1 MRGGPMSRVH
11 LKLIAADVYPSA
23 SPVASLL
30 CTSSLFKYLGGG
42 SASRKRLRA
51 AAGPVGRSSAGPPLI
66 LSLLPAAV
74 GKVTFLF
81 LSNTAAAP
89 PEQHICARAAVA
101 VALPPAAAAAAG
113 ASRNS
118 NCNKPQAAAA
128 DFSCCL
134 TMRRGGSGRSAG
146 SAAAPGAGRSRR
158 GSAGGERGHARKTGE
173 AKREDSAAQQQTAA
187 AETLA
192 FRRARE
198 GDNQQQQHE
207 RHQHQPQHVGGPP
220 RNLSTSM
227 QSPKSTRSFA
237 HRRSNKEEADPAY
250 DPKQW
255 AIVPVN
261 KQTEVSRTD
270 NPADKTVMGG
280 LFSTRKPKDAGAGLS
295 SGLKSVG
302 KGVAVGAASLFVLP
316 AVGAAQQGVGGFF
329 KGIGAGVVAAVALPL
344 TGICIAGYQVTRG
357 LINTPEAIHEK
368 SQGKKWDKKER
379 IWKPNWY
386 SLQEEAA
393 EMLNK
398 ENPYKRD
405 ASVGG
410 SSSSSSASQG
420 GGPGERKVVDT
431 TLYDVLEVS
440 PDARPE
446 EIRRQYYRLA
456 RKYHPDK
463 NPDDPTAKKRF
474 QQLGEAYQV
483 LGEEERRAQYDLHGP
498 AAAQDMPIIDSGLF
512 FMMLFGSEALEPY
525 IGKLKMAMF
534 VEMVDMPGSK
544 GARGDDISEEM
555 FAFEQRKREVQLA
568 VLLQQRVQPYVDAM
582 LQDPQNQSKQQQEI
596 EAWKTAM
603 TEEAKNL
610 CQSSFG
616 DAILEA
622 IAWTYENYATQ
633 YLGKLDTFLGLGG
646 RYAKMQAQS
655 RSVSNSWR
663 TASAAVR
670 AAVAARQLQQREQKR
685 AKRQEKAKK
694 KANEGEQQPT
704 DSGPTAEDVKQFEET
719 LPLILETML
728 NICLMDIETTVRAAA
743 KKVVKDMSVS
753 VEVRRLRAEALVTL
767 GKIVQHEADVFKSQH
782 KDDKVDPLRRM
793 EDALIKAAQKAD
805 EERYKREGDHKGP
818 PPSSD
823 SQQQQQQQQATSSS
837 SHAAPDFL

>member
-1 MRGGPMSRVH
+1 MRR
-11 LKLIAADVYPSA
+11 A
-23 SPVASLL
+23 
-30 CTSSLFKYLGGG
+30 GGG
-42 SASRKRLRA
+42 RSAARVGTGIAVGAARRRRSSRRARDAANATAERSAERTGSEGPVSARA
-51 AAGPVGRSSAGPPLI
+51 AAQEHEEPQRQSQQNHHSGGATRS
-66 LSLLPAAV
+66 
-74 GKVTFLF
+74 F
-81 LSNTAAAP
+81 
-89 PEQHICARAAVA
+89 
-101 VALPPAAAAAAG
+101 
-113 ASRNS
+113 
-118 NCNKPQAAAA
+118 
-128 DFSCCL
+128 
-134 TMRRGGSGRSAG
+134 
-146 SAAAPGAGRSRR
+146 
-158 GSAGGERGHARKTGE
+158 
-173 AKREDSAAQQQTAA
+173 
-187 AETLA
+187 
-192 FRRARE
+192 
-198 GDNQQQQHE
+198 
-207 RHQHQPQHVGGPP
+207 
-220 RNLSTSM
+220 STSM
-227 QSPKSTRSFA
+227 QPPKEARVQAQRRSTR
-237 HRRSNKEEADPAY
+237 EEPESEY
-250 DPKQW
+250 DPKMW
-255 AIVPVN
+255 SIVPVN
-261 KQTEVSRTD
+261 AMNEVAKAD
-270 NPADKTVMGG
+270 NPADKTVLGG
-280 LFSTRKPKDAGAGLS
+280 LFSTRKPKDAGAGIS

-344 TGICIAGYQVTRG
+344 TGMCIAGYQVTRG
-357 LINTPEAIHEK
+357 FINTPEAIHEK

-379 IWKPNWY
+379 VWKPNWY

-393 EMLNK
+393 DILNR
-398 ENPYKRD
+398 ENPYKRESN
-405 ASVGG
+405 AGG
-410 SSSSSSASQG
+410 SSSSGSGAQG
-420 GGPGERKVVDT
+420 PPGGRQVVDT

-463 NPDDPTAKKRF
+463 NPDDPMAKKRF

-483 LGEEERRAQYDLHGP
+483 LGEEERRAQYDIHGQ
-498 AAAQDMPIIDSGLF
+498 AAAQDMPIIDSSLF

-534 VEMVDMPGSK
+534 VEMVDTPGSK

-568 VLLQQRVQPYVDAM
+568 LLLQQRVQPYVDAM
-582 LQDPQNQSKQQQEI
+582 LQDPQNQEQQRQNV
-596 EAWKTAM
+596 EAWKSAM

-622 IAWTYENYATQ
+622 IAWTYENYASQ

-655 RSVSNSWR
+655 RTVSNSWR

-670 AAVAARQLQQREQKR
+670 AAVAARQLQQREQRR
-685 AKRQEKAKK
+685 AKKQEKAKK
-694 KANEGEQQPT
+694 KANEGEQPADT
-704 DSGPTAEDVKQFEET
+704 GPTAEDVKQFEET

-753 VEVRRLRAEALVTL
+753 VEVRRLRAEALVIL
-767 GKIVQHEADVFKSQH
+767 GKIIQHEADLFKAQH

-805 EERYKREGDHKGP
+805 EERYKREGDHTGP
-818 PPSSD
+818 PPPEH
-823 SQQQQQQQQATSSS
+823 QQQQAPFS
-837 SHAAPDFL
+837 SHATPDFL